1 MSHGMKNTEDI
12 SILAPISPTN
22 LQIYKKEEKEKYLL
36 SGDDLSLSLI
46 LDYKLNLPTYATI
59 VLLSVQ
65 DTYLGE
71 LEKCIS
77 FVYVCV

>member
-12 SILAPISPTN
+12 SILAPISPTRTN

-46 LDYKLNLPTYATI
+46 LDYK
-59 VLLSVQ
+59 S
-65 DTYLGE
+65 
-71 LEKCIS
+71 
-77 FVYVCV
+77 